1 MNLIVYSAQEIFI
14 QAVFFMNAP
23 AKKPSRN
30 HTKLLKA
37 ARALFV
43 SQGYAET
50 GTEEIVARAGVTR
63 GALYHQFSDKKDLFR
78 ALFLDMLNEVAMELF
93 QKTMNEITHDR
104 EDLVVG
110 TRILLDLYSREDIKQ
125 VILLDGPVVLGWEEW
140 RALQEPLNKA
150 LVTHSLEH
158 LVDEGI
164 LPKQPLE
171 PLADLIGG
179 SLMQAGLAIANADD
193 PKAARKTYA
202 KSLEA
207 LLAPIAAPKN

>member
-1 MNLIVYSAQEIFI
+1 
-14 QAVFFMNAP
+14 MNAP

-50 GTEEIVARAGVTR
+50 GTEEIVTRAGVTR

-78 ALFLDMLNEVAMELF
+78 ALFLDMLNDVAMELF
-93 QKTMNEITHDR
+93 EKTMDEITHDR

-110 TRILLDLYSREDIKQ
+110 TRILLDLYSRDDIKQ
-125 VILLDGPVVLGWEEW
+125 VILLDGPAVLGWEEW
-140 RALQEPLNKA
+140 RELQEPLNKA

-179 SLMQAGLAIANADD
+179 SLMQAGLAIANAKD
-193 PKAARKTYA
+193 PDAARKMYA

-207 LLAPIAAPKN
+207 LLAPIATPK

>member
-1 MNLIVYSAQEIFI
+1 MS
-14 QAVFFMNAP
+14 AP

-43 SQGYAET
+43 SKGYAQT

-78 ALFLDMLNEVAMELF
+78 ALFLDMLNEVALELF
-93 QKTMNEITHDR
+93 EKTMDEIEHDR

-110 TRILLDLYSREDIKQ
+110 TRVLLDLYSRDDIKQ
-125 VILLDGPVVLGWEEW
+125 VILLDGPAVLGWEEW
-140 RALQEPLNKA
+140 RDLQEPLNKA

-193 PKAARKTYA
+193 PKAARWVYA

-207 LLAPIAAPKN
+207 LLAPIATPKERPE

>member
-1 MNLIVYSAQEIFI
+1 
-14 QAVFFMNAP
+14 MNAP

-30 HTKLLKA
+30 HTKLVDA

-43 SQGYAET
+43 EKGYADT

-78 ALFLDMLNEVAMELF
+78 ALFLEMLNEVALELF
-93 QKTMNEITHDR
+93 EKTMDEITEDR

-110 TRILLDLYSREDIKQ
+110 TRILLDLYSRADIKQ
-125 VILLDGPVVLGWEEW
+125 VILLDGPAVLGWEEW
-140 RALQEPLNKA
+140 RDLQEPLNKA

-179 SLMQAGLAIANADD
+179 SLMQAGLAIANAER
-193 PKAARKTYA
+193 PEAARRVYT

-207 LLAPIAAPKN
+207 LLAPIATRKR

>member
-1 MNLIVYSAQEIFI
+1 
-14 QAVFFMNAP
+14 MNAP

-43 SQGYAET
+43 SRGYAET

-78 ALFLDMLNEVAMELF
+78 ALFLDMLNDVAMELF
-93 QKTMNEITHDR
+93 EKTMDEIAHDR

-110 TRILLDLYSREDIKQ
+110 TRILLDLYSRKDIKQ
-125 VILLDGPVVLGWEEW
+125 VILLDGPAVLGWEEW
-140 RALQEPLNKA
+140 RELQEPLNKA

-179 SLMQAGLAIANADD
+179 SLMQAGLAIANAKD
-193 PKAARKTYA
+193 PDAARKIYA

-207 LLAPIAAPKN
+207 LLAPIATPK

>member
-1 MNLIVYSAQEIFI
+1 
-14 QAVFFMNAP
+14 MNAP

-30 HTKLLKA
+30 HTKLVDA

-43 SQGYAET
+43 EKGYADT

-78 ALFLDMLNEVAMELF
+78 ALFLEMLNDVALELF
-93 QKTMNEITHDR
+93 EKTMDEITEDR

-110 TRILLDLYSREDIKQ
+110 TRILLDLYSRADIKQ
-125 VILLDGPVVLGWEEW
+125 VILLDGPAVLGWEEW
-140 RALQEPLNKA
+140 RDLQEPLNKA

-179 SLMQAGLAIANADD
+179 SLMQAGLAIANAER
-193 PKAARKTYA
+193 PEAARRVYT

-207 LLAPIAAPKN
+207 LLAPIATRKR

>member
-1 MNLIVYSAQEIFI
+1 
-14 QAVFFMNAP
+14 MNAP

-50 GTEEIVARAGVTR
+50 GTEEIVTRAGVTR

-78 ALFLDMLNEVAMELF
+78 ALFLDMLNDVAMELF
-93 QKTMNEITHDR
+93 EKTMDEITHDR

-110 TRILLDLYSREDIKQ
+110 TRILLDLYSRDDIKQ
-125 VILLDGPVVLGWEEW
+125 VILLDGPAVLGWEEW
-140 RALQEPLNKA
+140 RELQEPLNKA

-179 SLMQAGLAIANADD
+179 SLMQAGLAIANAKD
-193 PKAARKTYA
+193 PEAARKMYA

-207 LLAPIAAPKN
+207 LLAPIATPK

>member
-1 MNLIVYSAQEIFI
+1 
-14 QAVFFMNAP
+14 MNAP

-30 HTKLLKA
+30 YTKLLKA

-43 SQGYAET
+43 EKGYAET

-78 ALFLDMLNEVAMELF
+78 ALFLDMLNEVALELF
-93 QKTMNEITHDR
+93 EKTMDEITHDR

-125 VILLDGPVVLGWEEW
+125 VILLDGPVVLGWEAW
-140 RALQEPLNKA
+140 RELQEPLNKA

-158 LVDEGI
+158 LVEEGI
-164 LPKQPLE
+164 LRKQPLE

-193 PKAARKTYA
+193 PKAARKIYA

-207 LLAPIAAPKN
+207 LLAPIAAAKN

>member
-1 MNLIVYSAQEIFI
+1 
-14 QAVFFMNAP
+14 MNAP

-30 HTKLLKA
+30 HTKLLTA

-43 SQGYAET
+43 SRGYAET

-78 ALFLDMLNEVAMELF
+78 ALFLDMLNDVAMELF
-93 QKTMNEITHDR
+93 EKTMDEITHDR

-110 TRILLDLYSREDIKQ
+110 TRILLDLYSRKDIKQ
-125 VILLDGPVVLGWEEW
+125 VILLDGPAVLGWEEW
-140 RALQEPLNKA
+140 RELQEPLNKA

-179 SLMQAGLAIANADD
+179 SLMQAGLAIANAKD
-193 PKAARKTYA
+193 PDAARKIYA

-207 LLAPIAAPKN
+207 LLAPIATPK

>member
-1 MNLIVYSAQEIFI
+1 
-14 QAVFFMNAP
+14 MNAP

-30 HTKLLKA
+30 HTKLLDA
-37 ARALFV
+37 ARTLFV
-43 SQGYAET
+43 AKGYAET
-50 GTEEIVARAGVTR
+50 GTEEIVALAGVTR
-63 GALYHQFSDKKDLFR
+63 GALYHQFSDKKDLYR
-78 ALFLDMLNEVAMELF
+78 ALFLDMLNEVALELF
-93 QKTMNEITHDR
+93 EKTMDEITEDR

-110 TRILLDLYSREDIKQ
+110 TRILLDLYSRADIKQ
-125 VILLDGPVVLGWEEW
+125 VILLDGPSVLGWEEW
-140 RALQEPLNKA
+140 RDLQAPLNKA

-179 SLMQAGLAIANADD
+179 SLMQAGLAIANAENPD
-193 PKAARKTYA
+193 AARRIYA

-207 LLAPIAAPKN
+207 LLAPIATPKR